1 MFNLTSTSTSL
12 STSVREVLMGLES
25 SICEA
30 ATSLRGALLASG
42 WVSQSDATA
51 LMVAY
56 VEAADSLRADY
67 RTNMSMAIQVAKA
80 LEAGVEVESTSIVTS
95 APMEVLA
102 SMAEALQDQDP
113 SRETVLMVSDALLV
127 LDRSIRGA
135 LTSLEG

>member
-12 STSVREVLMGLES
+12 SPSVREVLMGLES

-80 LEAGVEVESTSIVTS
+80 LEAGVEVESTSI
-95 APMEVLA
+95 PMAILA

-113 SRETVLMVSDALLV
+113 SRETVLMVAYALLV